1 MTSDGHTGEGAA
13 PGPLAGG
20 RWTELPADRIEDE
33 PWWLVYVPD
42 PSPERIAAHAELA
55 TRAGYDVHPQSFV
68 ALGANVIA
76 DTFTLGAMSTI
87 ASGCK
92 IRGEVTI
99 GELTGLNPGV
109 ITIGRVTI
117 GSRVRIAAY
126 VVLVGE
132 NHVFD
137 DPDVPIMD
145 QGLTSVGVV
154 IEDDVWIGANVTVV
168 DGVTVGAHSVIAA
181 GAVVTK
187 NVEPYSVMAGVPA
200 RQVSDRRDRKPTKLR
215 RDALERFDT
224 TVAGQWETVLER
236 CRILDEE
243 RLEYVEFPGAD
254 PSDPRPLNDAIEIAG
269 MFGALPPSAERAE
282 LVARIQAA
290 QDPVTGLFR
299 DPRLDGREMTLTP
312 SHEEWDMY
320 GLLSC
325 GYALEVL
332 GAGPTHP
339 VHIIERCSADQLE
352 TLLDGLN
359 LDYFAWPS
367 GSWIDGFGTGL
378 MLNRVHHG
386 STKVTP
392 MLWGWLLTH
401 QDPRSGM
408 WGEHLAPVG
417 EYDFRWLM
425 AVNGFYRLTRGTY
438 AQFGVDVPNPEAA
451 IDTVL
456 AHARD
461 YGWFITDERNACNL
475 LDIVHPLWLL
485 NRQTDYRRAEIR
497 TAIAAVIE
505 GLCGD
510 WVDGQGF
517 AWQVRRDQPG
527 LRGTEM
533 FMAVIHL
540 AADLLG
546 ESDGLSFV
554 PRGVHRLEPA
564 TTLG

>member
-1 MTSDGHTGEGAA
+1 MTSDDHAEAAPA
-13 PGPLAGG
+13 PGPPASD

-42 PSPERIAAHAELA
+42 PSPERIAAHAELGA
-55 TRAGYDVHPQSFV
+55 RAGYDVHPQSFV

-92 IRGEVTI
+92 IRGEVII

-109 ITIGRVTI
+109 ITIGKVTI

-145 QGLTSVGVV
+145 QGLTSIGVV

-187 NVEPYSVMAGVPA
+187 DVQPHSVMAGVPA
-200 RQVSDRRDRKPTKLR
+200 RKVSDRRDRKPAPPR
-215 RDALERFDT
+215 RSALARFDT
-224 TVAGQWETVLER
+224 TVADQWETVLER
-236 CRILDEE
+236 CRVPNAD
-243 RLEYVEFPGAD
+243 RRGYVEFPGAD
-254 PSDPRPLNDAIEIAG
+254 PRDPRPLNDAIEIAG
-269 MFGALPPSAERAE
+269 MFGALPPGADRDE
-282 LVARIQAA
+282 LVARIQAS
-290 QDPVTGLFR
+290 QDPDTGLFQ
-299 DPRLDGREMTLTP
+299 DPRLPGREMTLTP

-325 GYALEVL
+325 GYALQVL

-339 VHIIERCSADQLE
+339 VHIIEQCSPDQLE
-352 TLLDGLN
+352 MLLDGLN

-386 STKVTP
+386 STNTAP
-392 MLWGWLLTH
+392 TLWGWLLTH
-401 QDPRSGM
+401 QDRRSGM
-408 WGEHLAPVG
+408 WGKYLAPVG

-456 AHARD
+456 AHARHS
-461 YGWFITDERNACNL
+461 GWFATRERNACNL

-485 NRQTDYRRAEIR
+485 GRQTDYRRSEIR
-497 TAIAAVIE
+497 TAIASLLDGVCA
-505 GLCGD
+505 D
-510 WVDGQGF
+510 WVDGEGF
-517 AWQVRRDQPG
+517 PWQIGRDQPG

-533 FMAVIHL
+533 FMAVIYL
-540 AADLLG
+540 AADLLD
-546 ESDGLSFV
+546 ECDGLSFV
-554 PRGVHRLEPA
+554 PRGVHRLVPA
-564 TTLG
+564 ATIS

>member
-1 MTSDGHTGEGAA
+1 MTSDGHAKDATTPDET
-13 PGPLAGG
+13 PSD

-42 PSPERIAAHAELA
+42 PSPERVAAHAELA
-55 TRAGYDVHPQSFV
+55 ARAGYDVHPQSFV

-76 DTFTLGAMSTI
+76 DAFALGAMSTI

-92 IRGEVTI
+92 IRGEVSI

-109 ITIGRVTI
+109 ITIGKVTI

-137 DPDVPIMD
+137 DPAIPIMD

-168 DGVTVGAHSVIAA
+168 DGVTVGAHSVVAA

-187 NVEPYSVMAGVPA
+187 HVEPYSVMAGVPA
-200 RQVSDRRDRKPTKLR
+200 RKVSDRRDRKPTKLR
-215 RDALERFDT
+215 RNALAQFDT

-236 CRILDEE
+236 CQVSAAE
-243 RLEYVEFPGAD
+243 RLEYAEFPGAD
-254 PSDPRPLNDAIEIAG
+254 PQDPRPLNDAIEIAG
-269 MFGALPPSAERAE
+269 MFGTPPPGSDRDE
-282 LVARIQAA
+282 LVARIQAT
-290 QDPVTGLFR
+290 QDAVTGLFR
-299 DPRLDGREMTLTP
+299 DPRLPGREMTLTP

-339 VHIIERCSADQLE
+339 VHIIEQCSADQLE
-352 TLLDGLN
+352 TLLNGLN

-386 STKVTP
+386 STNVAPT
-392 MLWGWLLTH
+392 LWGWLLTH
-401 QDPRSGM
+401 EDQRSGM

-461 YGWFITDERNACNL
+461 YGWFVTDERNACNL
-475 LDIVHPLWLL
+475 LDVVHPLWLL
-485 NRQTDYRRAEIR
+485 SRQTDYRRAEIR
-497 TAIAAVIE
+497 AAV
-505 GLCGD
+505 GALLQGVCGD
-510 WVDGQGF
+510 WVDGHGF
-517 AWQVRRDQPG
+517 PWQVGRDQPG

-533 FMAVIHL
+533 FMAVIHI

>member
-1 MTSDGHTGEGAA
+1 MTSDDHAENPAA
-13 PGPLAGG
+13 PDPHAGD
-20 RWTELPADRIEDE
+20 RWTELSGDRIEDE

-42 PSPERIAAHAELA
+42 PSPERVAAHAELSG
-55 TRAGYDVHPQSFV
+55 RAGYHVHPQSFV
-68 ALGANVIA
+68 ALDANVFA
-76 DTFTLGAMSTI
+76 DTFILGAMSTI

-92 IRGEVTI
+92 IRGEVSI

-109 ITIGRVTI
+109 VTIGKVTI

-126 VVLVGE
+126 AVLVGE

-137 DPDVPIMD
+137 DPNVPIMD

-154 IEDDVWIGANVTVV
+154 IEDDVWIGAHVTVV

-200 RQVSDRRDRKPTKLR
+200 RTVSDRRDRKPTKPR
-215 RDALERFDT
+215 RDALAHFDA
-224 TVAGQWETVLER
+224 TVAEQWETVLER
-236 CRILDEE
+236 CRVQSAD
-243 RLEYVEFPGAD
+243 RVEYVEFPGAD
-254 PSDPRPLNDAIEIAG
+254 PDDPRPLNDAIEIAG
-269 MFGALPPSAERAE
+269 MFGALPPSADRDE
-282 LVARIQAA
+282 LVARIQAT
-290 QDPVTGLFR
+290 QDPDTGLFR
-299 DPRLDGREMTLTP
+299 DPRLPGRAMTLTP

-332 GAGPTHP
+332 GAGPEHP
-339 VHIIERCSADQLE
+339 VHLIEQCSADQLQA
-352 TLLDGLN
+352 LLDGLN

-367 GSWIDGFGTGL
+367 GSWIDGYGTGV

-386 STKVTP
+386 STNTAP
-392 MLWGWLLTH
+392 TLWGWLLTH
-401 QDPRSGM
+401 QDRRSSM
-408 WGEHLAPVG
+408 WGEYLAPVG

-438 AQFGVDVPNPEAA
+438 AQFGVDVPRPEVA

-461 YGWFITDERNACNL
+461 YGWFATDERNACNL
-475 LDIVHPLWLL
+475 LDVVHPLWLL
-485 NRQTDYRRAEIR
+485 GRQTDYRRAEIR
-497 TAIAAVIE
+497 TAIAGGLE
-505 GLCGD
+505 GVCAD

-517 AWQVRRDQPG
+517 PWQVGRDQPG

-533 FMAVIHL
+533 FMSVVYL
-540 AADLLG
+540 AAELLDA
-546 ESDGLSFV
+546 SDGLSFV

-564 TTLG
+564 TGLG